1 MTVEMLDLV
10 IRSLLVVATAFLF
23 GIVFVAYSRVKNRK
37 LLLISVG
44 FFIFFVHA
52 LVTIPELFYG
62 FALDENL
69 HLVIHLVALGFILVG
84 ILKD

>member
-1 MTVEMLDLV
+1 MAVEMLDLV
-10 IRSLLVVATAFLF
+10 IRVLLVLATAFLF
-23 GIVFVAYSRVKNRK
+23 GIVFVAYFRVRNRK

-44 FFIFFVHA
+44 FFIFFVHS
-52 LVTIPELFYG
+52 LITIPELFYN

-69 HLVIHLVALGFILVG
+69 HLLIHLVALGFILVG